1 MNKLFGNEFASYKVE
16 LIAGLSTFLTM
27 IYIIIVNTK
36 ILSQTGMP
44 ANAIVTSTVMISA
57 LSSIAMGLY
66 AKNPYAVAPAMGM
79 NVFFTYTIVDIWHIP
94 WQTALGTVF
103 WSGVIFALLAIFNI
117 RAKILDAIPV
127 GVKNGIGAGIGVFV
141 ALVGFFNAGFIE
153 KSPSSLLEIAPIS
166 IQTGIFI
173 ICLFLL
179 IILTC
184 RKVKTAMLIMIFVGC
199 LLSLPFG
206 RIIGTD
212 TVMEIPKHF
221 FSMPDFSLFF
231 SIDWLGSLKIATIPA
246 IFSFLFINIFD
257 STGTIVGLASV
268 ANTLDKDGNPI
279 RMRESLLVDS
289 FSSLF
294 SGLFGTS
301 PSSVYV
307 ESAVG
312 ISIGGKS
319 GLVAIT
325 VGILFLPFLFLSPI
339 VEMVPMFVVAPALVI
354 IGSHMLSSV
363 RFIEWD
369 DLSQTI
375 PAFLTIVL
383 MPLTLSISQGII
395 WGMLSWLVISL
406 ATKKYNFNI
415 ITLAICFCCFLMM
428 CESMSIF

>member
-1 MNKLFGNEFASYKVE
+1 MNKLFGNEFTSYKVE

-79 NVFFTYTIVDIWHIP
+79 NVFFAYTIVDIWHIP

-103 WSGVIFALLAIFNI
+103 WSGVIFALLAIFNV

-141 ALVGFFNAGFIE
+141 ALVGFYNAGFIE

-166 IQTGIFI
+166 VHTGIFI

-206 RIIGTD
+206 RVIGTE

-268 ANTLDKDGNPI
+268 ANTLDEDGNPI

-325 VGILFLPFLFLSPI
+325 VGVLFLPFLFLSPV

>member
-1 MNKLFGNEFASYKVE
+1 MKKLFGNEYISLKTE
-16 LIAGLSTFLTM
+16 IIAGLSTFLTM

-44 ANAIVTSTVMISA
+44 ASAIVTSTVVISA

-79 NVFFTYTIVDIWHIP
+79 NVFFAYTIVDIWHIP

-103 WSGVIFALLAIFNI
+103 WSGIIFVLLAIFNI
-117 RAKILDAIPV
+117 RTKILYAIPV
-127 GVKNGIGAGIGVFV
+127 GVKNGIGAGIGIFI
-141 ALVGFFNAGFIE
+141 ALVGFLNAGFIE
-153 KSPSSLLEIAPIS
+153 KSSSSLLEISPIS
-166 IQTGIFI
+166 IQNGIFI

-184 RKVKTAMLIMIFVGC
+184 RKVKIAMLIMILVGC

-206 RIIGTD
+206 RVVGTS

-221 FSMPDFSLFF
+221 FAMPNFSLFF
-231 SIDWLGSLKIATIPA
+231 SIDWFGSLKLTTIPV

-257 STGTIVGLASV
+257 SSGTIVGLANA
-268 ANTLDKDGNPI
+268 ANTLNKNGNPI

-301 PSSVYV
+301 PASVYV

-312 ISIGGKS
+312 ISVGGKS

-325 VGILFLPFLFLSPI
+325 VGILFLPFLFLSPL
-339 VEMVPMFVVAPALVI
+339 VEMIPMFVIAPALIV
-354 IGSHMLSSV
+354 IGSHMLCSV

-369 DLSQTI
+369 DFSQTI

-383 MPLTLSISQGII
+383 MPLTLSISEGII

-406 ATKKYNFNI
+406 ATKKYQFNI
-415 ITLAICFCCFLMM
+415 ITLTICFCCFLMM